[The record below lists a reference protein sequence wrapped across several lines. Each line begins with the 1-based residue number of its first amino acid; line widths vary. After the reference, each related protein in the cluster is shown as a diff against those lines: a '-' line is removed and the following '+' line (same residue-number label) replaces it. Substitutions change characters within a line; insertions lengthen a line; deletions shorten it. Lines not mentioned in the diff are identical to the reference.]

1 MSRQIFISIDSL
13 VKQTRTERGSIDASA
28 FTTAAEL
35 HLFEPVGG
43 QTIYIIEVRI
53 IRVCLRIIKFDG
65 IFVEIKFH

>member
-1 MSRQIFISIDSL
+1 MSIDSL
-13 VKQTRTERGSIDASA
+13 VKQTRTERDSIDASA
-28 FTTAAEL
+28 FTTAEL

-43 QTIYIIEVRI
+43 QTIYITEVRI